1 MASANRYKTRGML
14 GKLNIGISYKISS
27 TLARKTERIQQ
38 YGFMAMQFETFLDG
52 TGSSVV
58 SSAGAAG

>member
-1 MASANRYKTRGML
+1 ML